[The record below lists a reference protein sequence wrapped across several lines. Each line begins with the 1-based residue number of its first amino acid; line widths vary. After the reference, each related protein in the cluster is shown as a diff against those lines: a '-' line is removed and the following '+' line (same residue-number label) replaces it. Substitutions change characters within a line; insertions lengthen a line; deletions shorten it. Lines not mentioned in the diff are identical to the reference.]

1 MIDICSR
8 QPDARLRPYIKM
20 YFGAADDTPPKVQ
33 RILPNGEIGLCF
45 YRGRAVIYDGLG
57 TVQSCISGP
66 LLSYQDIISEGR
78 IDIVGVHL
86 TTIGA
91 HVLLPVPPSWIGS
104 RTVRLCDLNDT
115 GLRELESRIMGASGY
130 GECFDAMDAYF
141 LGRLYATDID
151 TLDMRRIQRALA
163 YGQRHFADAHIPE
176 LASEACLSQRHFS
189 RIFTDMVG
197 IVPKEYLRIQRFQST
212 LRELKRSGWGGR
224 TGQGILTRIA
234 WDNGY
239 CDYAH
244 LYTDFRKISGYSP
257 RQLLSLSENTDDSF
271 GWRM

>member
-1 MIDICSR
+1 
-8 QPDARLRPYIKM
+8 M

-45 YRGRAVIYDGLG
+45 YRGNTTIYDGLG
-57 TVQSCISGP
+57 MVQSCVSGP
-66 LLSYQDIISEGR
+66 LLRYQDIISEGR
-78 IDIVGVHL
+78 IDIAGVHL

-91 HVLLPVPPSWIGS
+91 HVLLSVPPSEIGS
-104 RTVRLCDLNDT
+104 RTVRLCDLGDS
-115 GLRELESRIMGASGY
+115 GIRELESRIMSASGY

-141 LGRLYATDID
+141 LRRLFATDID

-163 YGQRHFADAHIPE
+163 YGQRHLAEAHIPE
-176 LASEACLSQRHFS
+176 LASEACLSPRHFS

-197 IVPKEYLRIQRFQST
+197 IVPKEYLRLRRFQSAMRGMKISAWSSASDISGDETCKERHMT
-212 LRELKRSGWGGR
+212 LPPG
-224 TGQGILTRIA
+224 TMTRIA

-244 LYTDFRKISGYSP
+244 LYSEFRKISGYSP
-257 RQLLSLSENTDDSF
+257 RQLLSLSENTDDSY